1 MSRNRNGSHARG
13 EEARLWQAALNRA
26 NVALSGEGLL
36 SVINPCHIPI
46 CYSPIFNFL
55 VDKQQTMYTCSM
67 YSGLKA
73 THWRR
78 WGEKEKGLEEVLYCS
93 REVWSS
99 AGKLVRHN
107 SRTPVHTIVKFN
119 KLWGSFHQSFPVPLC
134 HE

>member
-1 MSRNRNGSHARG
+1 MEMKVMPAGKRQG
-13 EEARLWQAALNRA
+13 LWQVALNRA

-78 WGEKEKGLEEVLYCS
+78 GGRGEGEGA
-93 REVWSS
+93 R
-99 AGKLVRHN
+99 G
-107 SRTPVHTIVKFN
+107 
-119 KLWGSFHQSFPVPLC
+119 GSLLLT
-134 HE
+134 